1 MTVATT
7 TSTVTYLGNG
17 ATTLFTFPFIGV
29 AAADLIVT
37 VTDNLGVSTILG
49 PTQYSVVINAIPVGG
64 LWGIG
69 GSVTY
74 PIGVSPV
81 PIPVGYSLAIT
92 RALPYTQTVSIS
104 NQGAFYPQA
113 VEQALDKLE
122 LQIQQLVT
130 DYAYTL
136 KTPVTDAVPPNTL
149 PAAALRANGYLAFDA
164 TGQPIITTAPT
175 VTPIVG
181 SFAVPRKVATTG
193 TATINVLTTDAFG
206 GVTIY
211 QSSAPVTT
219 IQLPT
224 TGGPYPVYDASGNA
238 ASFPI
243 KVLPPGGKTIQGAA
257 QYYLAFNYQ
266 SAIFN
271 QDITSVVVS

>member
-17 ATTLFTFPFIGV
+17 ATLTFSFPFIGV

-37 VTDNLGVSTILG
+37 VTNDLGVSTVLG
-49 PTQYSVVINAIPVGG
+49 STQYTLVINPAATGT

-74 PIGVSPV
+74 PIGTSPT
-81 PIPVGYSLAIT
+81 PLAVGYSIAIT
-92 RALPYTQTVSIS
+92 RAVPYTQTIS
-104 NQGAFYPQA
+104 VANQGSFYPQA

-136 KTPVTDAVPPNTL
+136 KTPVTDYVPPNTL
-149 PAAALRANGYLAFDA
+149 PSASLRANGYLAFDS
-164 TGQPIITTAPT
+164 TGQPVITTAPSGSGSGIT
-175 VTPIVG
+175 GVTT
-181 SFAVPRKVATTG
+181 RRVATTG
-193 TATINVLTTDAFG
+193 TATINVLTTDSFA
-206 GVTIY
+206 GVSIY
-211 QSSAPVTT
+211 QSSTPVTS

-224 TGGPYPVYDASGNA
+224 TVGPYPIFDGGGNA
-238 ASFPI
+238 GTYPI
-243 KVLPPGGKTIQGAA
+243 TVLPPAGKTINGLSS
-257 QYYLAFNYQ
+257 YIMAFNHQ
-266 SAIFN
+266 SATFYNDGTAIL
-271 QDITSVVVS
+271 VG